1 MMGAPEIPL
10 VLQPLVMP
18 IRYTSAGKVPS
29 EERNCSGHLNL
40 YCLTG
45 TLNHF
50 FTQPLEERIHP

>member
-29 EERNCSGHLNL
+29 EEKTKKLQRS
-40 YCLTG
+40 
-45 TLNHF
+45 
-50 FTQPLEERIHP
+50 LEPVLFDRYS